1 MSTRSSTPLQQSPK
15 PSRKR
20 PSSRAS
26 EASVGNKK
34 TKIKRELDVD
44 ADQDYWEIR
53 GILKERK
60 RQGQLQY
67 LVDWIG
73 QDPGTGRAYEPTW
86 EPAANVTQLAID
98 EWAKEK
104 SRAGVAKSASHPR
117 RSSVQSS
124 GGSSRGSSPLQSGLR
139 RGRQPGD
146 AADLGGASGGR
157 NSATPRSRRTGG
169 TASGLRQS
177 AYPDSVQENSASS
190 AKPRPIVE
198 QAGIAASIDPRA
210 NSTNIAVLLPE
221 QPPFDP
227 SEYHRYSQSQSQ
239 SQRTQARQKAS
250 QSVPAG
256 GLAGVRPLAPDS
268 VVIPDSQEFSGYSL
282 STITNSGSRVG
293 LSQSNLDSQSS
304 AGRAQQQSAT
314 EIPSRQVEPHVGP
327 STQSE
332 QGRLVFGSTSG
343 EHQTQTQTPR
353 PSQATSTNKLDPF
366 SQPEHEIL
374 GRNPSQVPPGAD
386 PSRGEPVFLTQVE
399 YEPGGKENSVR
410 PFTPSTNTSTTATSI
425 ITGVR
430 CAAAPPAVFFST
442 RDTGASSVSSQH
454 AQIVPNSSFNSAEDI
469 SSQSQAETRRGF
481 DVYFDAAEVV
491 PDSTD
496 LHNSQDSSQ
505 ALSELDGNT
514 RLSSNLAAGIP
525 QSLPPLPEKS
535 FGGNN
540 SANFNRHPLPPQT
553 VRDSSAQALANVQS
567 SPSTSHLSRP
577 SPPATMD
584 GTPASN
590 KPLSALESFR
600 QIQAQAFSAFQL
612 DDFDTEPDASPNVGI
627 LKDPSA
633 EFSMPL
639 ASPSLPVSA
648 VEMMGSHLHS
658 SPVFEH
664 KHIGFPE
671 PAAPGFNATSAPM
684 IFNEPVH
691 EQPATLDPS
700 TLTLSVGHEHEVAQ
714 SPSIPTDDDFAT
726 GHLDEVESQEY
737 PRNLLPYV
745 RTGSNEHLI
754 TLPLANNMR
763 TPYYDEMR
771 KHTRDIDT
779 FIKTFSS
786 ASGASMS
793 PSLVYKIDRML
804 ANMKDICDLPPFM
817 ETVEHQGVNAE
828 QISKHARGA
837 NSKFAFVGEFVDEL
851 RRLHSQKK
859 ILILAQTGK
868 PVELL
873 DTLVRV
879 ELERPL
885 KEDDGTLIEM
895 DSPGPTIIVKSTI
908 ADLSL
913 LPNDFDA
920 VIAFDHTFRSS
931 QLQPRDDGVVPI
943 TMALVISASAQHI
956 DLRISEKPSALERTY
971 MLLLALLRARQLIE
985 SPDHGF
991 SEPHVIAKS
1000 FATYIEAPD
1009 DDFYWTPQE
1018 LPEIV
1023 FEDIPFNS
1031 QSDFT
1036 QSSHE
1041 MNGQGQLTFRKR
1053 PNDNADEPVSKRQR
1067 TSQPP
1072 PGTDLT
1078 HISDS
1083 LRSMI
1088 GDDGLV
1094 HSDKPTITMSV
1105 ERMEAIAA
1113 KVAKLESDLVE
1124 MRTQRDE
1131 FRDLSDRSK
1140 KEVDSWGAWVDRMQ
1154 PRYMAA
1160 LRDRGIMKKDR
1171 EGARS
1176 EADALSNKLSRAKEE
1191 NTTLTTTNAELE
1203 KKLSEATTSLL
1214 NSNNPDTVKLA
1225 QLERDLQEATEKVV
1239 SLEKRLVLRDSDYSY
1254 LQDRYQEASE
1264 SAAGLANDTKAL
1276 ARQNE
1281 ELKRKANDNIVLI
1294 NQTQSRM
1301 EIKELGRQISEQKS
1315 IVREREMELG
1325 RLREQLAVYKNS
1337 RRETRQSPVPRSPRL
1352 GVLSPRNAGGSRAH
1366 SHSAVVGAGSRGT
1379 SPSAPSGPFEGSGA
1393 GNGPHFFGQ
1402 NGGNGRYSHLRE

>member
-1 MSTRSSTPLQQSPK
+1 
-15 PSRKR
+15 
-20 PSSRAS
+20 
-26 EASVGNKK
+26 
-34 TKIKRELDVD
+34 
-44 ADQDYWEIR
+44 
-53 GILKERK
+53 
-60 RQGQLQY
+60 
-67 LVDWIG
+67 
-73 QDPGTGRAYEPTW
+73 
-86 EPAANVTQLAID
+86 
-98 EWAKEK
+98 
-104 SRAGVAKSASHPR
+104 
-117 RSSVQSS
+117 
-124 GGSSRGSSPLQSGLR
+124 
-139 RGRQPGD
+139 
-146 AADLGGASGGR
+146 
-157 NSATPRSRRTGG
+157 
-169 TASGLRQS
+169 
-177 AYPDSVQENSASS
+177 
-190 AKPRPIVE
+190 
-198 QAGIAASIDPRA
+198 
-210 NSTNIAVLLPE
+210 
-221 QPPFDP
+221 
-227 SEYHRYSQSQSQ
+227 
-239 SQRTQARQKAS
+239 
-250 QSVPAG
+250 
-256 GLAGVRPLAPDS
+256 
-268 VVIPDSQEFSGYSL
+268 
-282 STITNSGSRVG
+282 
-293 LSQSNLDSQSS
+293 
-304 AGRAQQQSAT
+304 
-314 EIPSRQVEPHVGP
+314 
-327 STQSE
+327 
-332 QGRLVFGSTSG
+332 
-343 EHQTQTQTPR
+343 
-353 PSQATSTNKLDPF
+353 
-366 SQPEHEIL
+366 
-374 GRNPSQVPPGAD
+374 
-386 PSRGEPVFLTQVE
+386 
-399 YEPGGKENSVR
+399 
-410 PFTPSTNTSTTATSI
+410 
-425 ITGVR
+425 
-430 CAAAPPAVFFST
+430 
-442 RDTGASSVSSQH
+442 
-454 AQIVPNSSFNSAEDI
+454 
-469 SSQSQAETRRGF
+469 
-481 DVYFDAAEVV
+481 
-491 PDSTD
+491 
-496 LHNSQDSSQ
+496 
-505 ALSELDGNT
+505 
-514 RLSSNLAAGIP
+514 
-525 QSLPPLPEKS
+525 
-535 FGGNN
+535 
-540 SANFNRHPLPPQT
+540 
-553 VRDSSAQALANVQS
+553 
-567 SPSTSHLSRP
+567 
-577 SPPATMD
+577 MD

-612 DDFDTEPDASPNVGI
+612 DDFDTEPDASPNVPFEAAHNDPPNAPTPAEAAEVGI

-726 GHLDEVESQEY
+726 GHLDEVHISAPGETSKPLGQVESQEY

-1053 PNDNADEPVSKRQR
+1053 PNVS
-1067 TSQPP
+1067 
-1072 PGTDLT
+1072 
-1078 HISDS
+1078 
-1083 LRSMI
+1083 
-1088 GDDGLV
+1088 
-1094 HSDKPTITMSV
+1094 
-1105 ERMEAIAA
+1105 
-1113 KVAKLESDLVE
+1113 
-1124 MRTQRDE
+1124 
-1131 FRDLSDRSK
+1131 
-1140 KEVDSWGAWVDRMQ
+1140 
-1154 PRYMAA
+1154 
-1160 LRDRGIMKKDR
+1160 
-1171 EGARS
+1171 
-1176 EADALSNKLSRAKEE
+1176 
-1191 NTTLTTTNAELE
+1191 
-1203 KKLSEATTSLL
+1203 SLL
-1214 NSNNPDTVKLA
+1214 PKP
-1225 QLERDLQEATEKVV
+1225 
-1239 SLEKRLVLRDSDYSY
+1239 
-1254 LQDRYQEASE
+1254 
-1264 SAAGLANDTKAL
+1264 
-1276 ARQNE
+1276 
-1281 ELKRKANDNIVLI
+1281 LKCL
-1294 NQTQSRM
+1294 
-1301 EIKELGRQISEQKS
+1301 
-1315 IVREREMELG
+1315 
-1325 RLREQLAVYKNS
+1325 Y
-1337 RRETRQSPVPRSPRL
+1337 
-1352 GVLSPRNAGGSRAH
+1352 
-1366 SHSAVVGAGSRGT
+1366 
-1379 SPSAPSGPFEGSGA
+1379 
-1393 GNGPHFFGQ
+1393 
-1402 NGGNGRYSHLRE
+1402 